1 MTSESHTTP
10 ITIAAE
16 QGVLGLIAYI
26 GLLLAGVLVLARGRL
41 RSSPA
46 RVAILA
52 AFVALVVHTWAY
64 ADFLEDPIAWTLLAV
79 GCGLARE

>member
-1 MTSESHTTP
+1 M
-10 ITIAAE
+10 
-16 QGVLGLIAYI
+16 
-26 GLLLAGVLVLARGRL
+26 LARGRL

-64 ADFLEDPIAWTLLAV
+64 ADFLEDPIAWALLAV
-79 GCGLARE
+79 GCGLAGE